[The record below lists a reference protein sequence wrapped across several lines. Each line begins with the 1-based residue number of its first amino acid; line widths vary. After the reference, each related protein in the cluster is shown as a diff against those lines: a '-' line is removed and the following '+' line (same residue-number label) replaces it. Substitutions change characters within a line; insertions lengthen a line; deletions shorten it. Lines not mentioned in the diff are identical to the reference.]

1 MRVAVVFIAEKSR
14 DKLMNLAKA
23 VAKGIESQGHQVDV
37 LDGTRDAGTTKLTIY
52 NYVAVG
58 TEPVSIGGKIADR
71 VAQFLSSAGMVSGKR
86 CFAFVPKTFLGSTR
100 ALVRL
105 MQAME
110 KEGMFLKS
118 SEILQSAVEA
128 EEIGKRL
135 RLQMPGT

>member
-1 MRVAVVFIAEKSR
+1 MRVAVVFIADKGR

-37 LDGTRDAGTTKLTIY
+37 LDGSRDSGAKLTIY
-52 NYVAVG
+52 NYVVIG
-58 TEPVSIGGKIADR
+58 TEPVSIGGKISDR
-71 VAQFLSSAGMVSGKR
+71 VAQLLSSSGMVSGKR
-86 CFAFVPKTFLGSTR
+86 CFAFVPKAFLGSTR
-100 ALVRL
+100 ALFRL

-135 RLQMPGT
+135 RLQMPGA